1 MTTTIT
7 GYPRIGRQLE
17 LKTMVDHYLSHQIS
31 ITELIQQSTDLQH
44 QNWATLHEAGI
55 DQIPVN
61 DFALLDRFLDTA
73 VLFNLIPERFR
84 QLHLPPLELSFA
96 LAAGIDDGQQQAA
109 PLRMHRWFNTNYN
122 HYVPEFDDYTFPH
135 LVGTRFTH
143 AFRDAQA
150 LGYDARPVLIGPY
163 TLLKC
168 STFTGKRAPADY
180 VTDLVNAY
188 ADLFRRLMVLDA
200 DWIQLDEPALVLAP
214 TQEDLALFDQL
225 YQPLLSQKE
234 TLRVLIQTAFGD
246 VREAYSHLITLPI
259 DGLGLDLLPDSH
271 NWALLQQQPL
281 PDDKHLFAGIINGQN
296 IWRTN
301 YADRLARLQTLP
313 AERLTLTTSCSLLH
327 VPVTVATETQLPANT
342 RQYLA
347 FAEEKLEE
355 LVDLDTLLK
364 TPDTSK
370 LAANQALFDQP
381 RIQPDSAVKKRI
393 TNLAPAKM
401 RRQQSRQ
408 QRAPQQQ
415 QRFNFPAL
423 PTQTIGS
430 FPTNQQDRQT
440 IADYAQGSLSESDF
454 NAYTK
459 QRIRDGIALQ
469 KQLGLDVFVTGEYT
483 RTDMITHFDHQL
495 SGFLFTEHAW
505 IQSFGTYC
513 AQPPIIWG
521 DIAWQHP
528 ITVAETAFAQ
538 TLTEKPVKGVLTGP
552 MTLASWAYPREDL
565 DLKTSATQ
573 IALALQDEATAL
585 EQHGIAI
592 IQLDEPAFRTR
603 LPLRHANWQA
613 NYLDWAIPVIR
624 LATATLKPT
633 TQVQIHICEG
643 HYTDIL
649 PELDQLDADVLS
661 LAFTDPNLLPALK
674 AQHFET
680 PVGLGVFDTARFKL
694 PTETAIE
701 TKIRQIHDTLPD
713 NGIWINPD
721 CGLKTLPEVAVTRSL
736 QRMVT
741 ATEHV
746 RQTLN

>member
-1 MTTTIT
+1 
-7 GYPRIGRQLE
+7 
-17 LKTMVDHYLSHQIS
+17 MVDHYLSHQIS
-31 ITELIQQSTDLQH
+31 ITELIQQSTDLRH
-44 QNWATLHEAGI
+44 QNWATLRQAGI

-109 PLRMHRWFNTNYN
+109 PLRMHRWFNTTYN
-122 HYVPEFDDYTFPH
+122 HYVPEFDDYTFPR

-150 LGYDARPVLIGPY
+150 LDYDARPVLIGPY

-168 STFTGKRAPADY
+168 STFTGKRVPTDY

-188 ADLFRRLMVLDA
+188 ADLFRRLMVLGA
-200 DWIQLDEPALVLAP
+200 DWIQLDEPALVLEP
-214 TQEDLALFDQL
+214 TADNLALFDQL

-234 TLRVLIQTAFGD
+234 SLRVLVQTAFGD
-246 VREAYSHLITLPI
+246 VREAYTQLITLPI
-259 DGLGLDLLPDSH
+259 DGLGLDLLPTSR
-271 NWALLQQQPL
+271 NWNLLQQHPL
-281 PDDKHLFAGIINGQN
+281 PADKQLFAGVINGQN

-301 YADRLARLQTLP
+301 YAERLTQLRTLP
-313 AERLTLTTSCSLLH
+313 AEQLTLTTSCSLMH
-327 VPVTVATETQLPANT
+327 VPVTVAAETQLPENT
-342 RQYLA
+342 RRYLA
-347 FAEEKLEE
+347 FAEEKCGE
-355 LVDLDTLLK
+355 LADLDALLK
-364 TPDTSK
+364 APNATK
-370 LAANQALFDQP
+370 LAANQALFDHP
-381 RIQPDSAVKKRI
+381 RIQPDPAIAQRLANLTPTTMKRQ
-393 TNLAPAKM
+393 
-401 RRQQSRQ
+401 RSRQ

-430 FPTNQQDRQT
+430 FPTNQQDRQR
-440 IADYAQGSLSESDF
+440 IVDYAQGKLSKAAF
-454 NAYTK
+454 NDYTT
-459 QRIRDGIALQ
+459 QRIHDGIALQ
-469 KQLGLDVFVTGEYT
+469 EQLDLDVFVTGEYT

-505 IQSFGTYC
+505 VQSFGTYC

-528 ITVAETAFAQ
+528 LTVAETTFAQ
-538 TLTEKPVKGVLTGP
+538 SLTAKPVKGVLTGP

-573 IALALQDEATAL
+573 IALALQDEAAEL

-603 LPLRHANWQA
+603 LPLRHADWQSD
-613 NYLDWAIPVIR
+613 YLDWAIHVIR
-624 LATATLKPT
+624 IATATLKPT

-674 AQHFET
+674 THHFET

-694 PTETAIE
+694 PSEAEIE
-701 TKIRQIHDTLPD
+701 TKIHQIHDALP
-713 NGIWINPD
+713 NNPIWINPD
-721 CGLKTLPEVAVTRSL
+721 CGLKTLPEAAVTRSL
-736 QRMVT
+736 QRMV
-741 ATEHV
+741 AAASHV
-746 RQTLN
+746 RQTLD

>member
-17 LKTMVDHYLSHQIS
+17 LKTMVDRYLAHQIS

-44 QNWATLHEAGI
+44 QNWATLHQAEI

-122 HYVPEFDDYTFPH
+122 HYVPEFDDYTFPR

-168 STFTGKRAPADY
+168 STFTGKRVLTDY

-188 ADLFRRLMVLDA
+188 ADLFRRLMVLGA
-200 DWIQLDEPALVLAP
+200 DWIQLDEPALVLEP
-214 TQEDLALFDQL
+214 TAGDLALFDQL

-234 TLRVLIQTAFGD
+234 SLRILVQTAFGD
-246 VREAYSHLITLPI
+246 IREAYTHLITLPI
-259 DGLGLDLLPDSH
+259 DGLGLDLLPASR
-271 NWALLQQQPL
+271 NWNLLQQRPL
-281 PDDKHLFAGIINGQN
+281 PADKQLFAGVINGQN

-301 YADRLARLQTLP
+301 YAERLTQLRTLP
-313 AERLTLTTSCSLLH
+313 AKQLTLTTSCSLMH
-327 VPVTVATETQLPANT
+327 IPVTVADETQLPENT
-342 RQYLA
+342 RRYLA
-347 FAEEKLEE
+347 FAEEKCGE
-355 LVDLDTLLK
+355 LADLDALLK
-364 TPDTSK
+364 APDAPK
-370 LAANQALFDQP
+370 LAANQSLFDHP
-381 RIQPDSAVKKRI
+381 RVQPDPTVSKRL
-393 TNLAPAKM
+393 TDLTPALTK
-401 RRQQSRQ
+401 RQCSRE

-415 QRFNFPAL
+415 QRFSFPAL

-430 FPTNQQDRQT
+430 FPTNQQDRQQLV
-440 IADYAQGSLSESDF
+440 DYAQGKLSEADF
-454 NAYTK
+454 NDYTT

-469 KQLGLDVFVTGEYT
+469 AQLGLDVFVTGEYT

-528 ITVAETAFAQ
+528 MTVAETTFAQ
-538 TLTEKPVKGVLTGP
+538 TLTKKPVKGILTGP

-565 DLKTSATQ
+565 NLKTSATQ
-573 IALALQDEATAL
+573 IALALQDEAKAL

-603 LPLRHANWQA
+603 LPLRHADWQRD
-613 NYLDWAIPVIR
+613 YLDWAIPVIR

-661 LAFTDPNLLPALK
+661 LAFTDSNLLPALK
-674 AQHFET
+674 AHHFET
-680 PVGLGVFDTARFKL
+680 PVGLGVFDTAHFKL
-694 PTETAIE
+694 PSEAEIE
-701 TKIRQIHDTLPD
+701 AKIRQIHDALPHTT
-713 NGIWINPD
+713 IWINPD

-736 QRMVT
+736 QRMV
-741 ATEHV
+741 AAAHHV
-746 RQTLN
+746 RQTLD